1 MENLDIHYFGEVQLS
16 YQLNQPQFTKITSS
30 RIASEFIRS
39 IYSEGQINHRE
50 SMYVVY
56 LNNSNKIVGYY
67 LVSRGGI
74 TGTTVDIRLV
84 FQGALL
90 TNAVAM
96 ILTHNHPS
104 GTLKASSADK
114 AITKKIALAGES
126 LDIKLLDHI
135 IITEDSYFSFA
146 DENLL

>member
-16 YQLNQPQFTKITSS
+16 YQRKKSQITKITSS
-30 RIASEFIRS
+30 RMASDYIRS
-39 IYSEGQINHRE
+39 LYPEGQINHRE
-50 SMYVVY
+50 SMYVIY
-56 LNNSNKIVGYY
+56 LNNSNKIIGYY
-67 LVSRGGI
+67 HLSSGGI
-74 TGTTVDIRLV
+74 TGTLVDVRLV

-90 TNAVAM
+90 TNSVAM
-96 ILTHNHPS
+96 ILAHNHPS

-114 AITKKIALAGES
+114 AITKKISIAGES

-135 IITEDSYFSFA
+135 IVTEDSYFSFA

>member
-16 YQLNQPQFTKITSS
+16 YQRKEPEYTKITSS
-30 RIASEFIRS
+30 RMASEFIRS
-39 IYSEGQINHRE
+39 IYPTGQINHRE
-50 SMYVVY
+50 SMYVIY

-67 LVSRGGI
+67 LLSTGGI
-74 TGTTVDIRLV
+74 TGTLADVRLV

-90 TNAVAM
+90 TNSVAIIM
-96 ILTHNHPS
+96 SHNHPS

-114 AITKKIALAGES
+114 AITKKIARAGET

-135 IITEDSYFSFA
+135 IVTEDSYFSFA